1 VSNLERYNRSRRNL
15 YNPVHP
21 LSQIHSEINRT
32 FERFFENPIWNESMP
47 KMPAINM
54 KDEGNQYVIEAEM
67 PGLRD
72 EDVEIEVH
80 GGQLTI
86 KGEQKQESKKEGEHM
101 YIEERSYGSF
111 YRTVTLPQDANLD
124 HITADYENGL
134 LIITI
139 PKDPEK
145 EPKRIKINR
154 KPSS

>member
-1 VSNLERYNRSRRNL
+1 MSNLERFRSRRNL
-15 YNPVHP
+15 HNPVHP

-54 KDEGNQYVIEAEM
+54 KEEGNQYVIEAEM

-86 KGEQKQESKKEGEHM
+86 KGERKQESKKKESTCILKRGVM
-101 YIEERSYGSF
+101 VRFTGPSPF
-111 YRTVTLPQDANLD
+111 RRMPTW
-124 HITADYENGL
+124 
-134 LIITI
+134 IISQPIMKTGF
-139 PKDPEK
+139 
-145 EPKRIKINR
+145 
-154 KPSS
+154 S

>member
-1 VSNLERYNRSRRNL
+1 
-15 YNPVHP
+15 
-21 LSQIHSEINRT
+21 
-32 FERFFENPIWNESMP
+32 
-47 KMPAINM
+47 
-54 KDEGNQYVIEAEM
+54 M

-86 KGEQKQESKKEGEHM
+86 KGERKQESKKEGEHM

>member
-1 VSNLERYNRSRRNL
+1 MSNLERFRSRRNL

-54 KDEGNQYVIEAEM
+54 KEEGNQYVIEAEM

-86 KGEQKQESKKEGEHM
+86 KGERKQESKKEGEHM

-111 YRTVTLPQDANLD
+111 TGPSPFRRMPTW
-124 HITADYENGL
+124 
-134 LIITI
+134 IISQPIMKTGF
-139 PKDPEK
+139 
-145 EPKRIKINR
+145 
-154 KPSS
+154 S